1 MIKWPS
7 NVRIATVAEFI
18 FYSCSS
24 HSSCLSCQRQRGCQ
38 WCSER
43 CSSICLEPL
52 TTCQSFDLLHP
63 FNRLIESDCS
73 AEIPLQLDQAMKSS
87 LDCRLNET
95 LIGSIDEHNR
105 CHITR
110 TPSLSL
116 ESNQSIY
123 LSVYSN
129 DRPLGRSIRMF
140 LSRCDLLSTCEQCQK
155 QMQCSW
161 CQDQCFSRSEKRC
174 SNNELCSSLRIK
186 NVFPKRLPLGGET
199 IVTIEFN
206 ELISHEVDHVT
217 VANLPCSI
225 IEVSA
230 RVTCRSNRSATSR
243 QGPVE
248 IRFRNSMTLRSK
260 DSIEYRTSSIH
271 SVNPKIAFEFG
282 GQILHLS
289 GKNLLIGNEQEI
301 FVGHVLCATIPSTMA
316 NVLSCQLP
324 ALSSGIYNITLRLD
338 KQTMIRS
345 NDLFQVTPNP
355 IVQDIYPTIS
365 FARFVL
371 TIEKRRSDR
380 VCLFQWRPTDQRS
393 RHAFRVFSVDS
404 RRVLLSTVDGKITS
418 LSSSH
423 SRIRI
428 LFVLVTI

>member
-7 NVRIATVAEFI
+7 NIRIATVAEFI
-18 FYSCSS
+18 FYSCAS
-24 HSSCLSCQRQRGCQ
+24 HSSCLSCQRQQGCQ

-43 CSSICLEPL
+43 CSSVCLEPV

-63 FNRLIESDCS
+63 SNRLIESDRS
-73 AEIPLQLDQAMKSS
+73 AEIPLQLDRAMKSS

-95 LIGSIDEHNR
+95 LIGSIDEQNR

-110 TPSLSL
+110 TPSLAL

-123 LSVYSN
+123 LSVYN
-129 DRPLGRSIRMF
+129 NNRPLGRSIRMF
-140 LSRCDLLSTCEQCQK
+140 LSRCDLFSTCEQCRK

-161 CQDQCFSRSEKRC
+161 CQEQCFSRSEKPC
-174 SNNELCSSLRIK
+174 SNEELCSSLRIK
-186 NVFPKRLPLGGET
+186 NFFPKRIPLGGET
-199 IVTIEFN
+199 MVTIEFN
-206 ELISHEVDHVT
+206 ELISHEVEHVT
-217 VANLPCSI
+217 LADLRCSI
-225 IEVSA
+225 IEVSN
-230 RVTCRSNRSATSR
+230 RVACRSNQSTTSR

-282 GQILHLS
+282 GQILHLA

-301 FVGHVLCATIPSTMA
+301 FVGHVPCVTMQSTVA
-316 NVLSCQLP
+316 NALSCQLP

-338 KQTMIRS
+338 KQTMILS

-365 FARFVL
+365 FARFVFA
-371 TIEKRRSDR
+371 IEKSRIDR
-380 VCLFQWRPTDQRS
+380 ACLFQWRSTDQRS
-393 RHAFRVFSVDS
+393 WHASGILSVDS
-404 RRVLLSTVDGKITS
+404 CRVLVSKVERQITS
-418 LSSSH
+418 QSS
-423 SRIRI
+423 
-428 LFVLVTI
+428 